1 MITFLM
7 AMLAIVLIYSDL
19 TDETKSSRPASKI
32 NSSSLSQNFEHSPL
46 VRNEQRVRRV
56 PQAIIIGSRKSGTR
70 ALLKFLEVN
79 PAIRAAHSEVH
90 FFDKPQNYK
99 RGYDWY
105 RSQMPESYSHEV
117 TIEKSP
123 AYFVTPD
130 VPQKVKTM
138 NSSIKLVLIFRN
150 PVVRLISDFS
160 QIVANRMELPDDGD
174 YLGGDYGGL
183 VISERLEEQEANVK
197 NGSTSKS
204 FWDKAETDFSDYVL
218 RLDGG
223 IDEQRRA
230 VKIGMYSNYLERWRA
245 LFPMNQF
252 HFVDG
257 ENLISN
263 PYEELH
269 RLELFLGLKPVI
281 RRENFVFNAK
291 KGFFCLVAG
300 IERPQDLATRS
311 NNAGS
316 GAKQARPDFGAPN
329 CLSRSKGRRH
339 VKVKKE
345 LLEELK
351 KFYEPYN
358 EYLYSL
364 VGHNFNW
371 SSINL

>member
-1 MITFLM
+1 
-7 AMLAIVLIYSDL
+7 MLAIVLIYSDL
-19 TDETKSSRPASKI
+19 TDETKRSIPASEI
-32 NSSSLSQNFEHSPL
+32 NCSSLSQNSEYSPL
-46 VRNEQRVRRV
+46 IRNEQRVRRI

-90 FFDKPQNYK
+90 FFDRPQNYK
-99 RGYDWY
+99 LGYDWY

-130 VPQKVKTM
+130 VPEKVKAM

-160 QIVANRMELPDDGD
+160 QIVANRMESPDDED
-174 YLGGDYGGL
+174 DVGGDYGGIA
-183 VISERLEEQEANVK
+183 VSERLEEQEANMK
-197 NGSTSKS
+197 NGSSSDSTSKS
-204 FWDKAETDFSDYVL
+204 LWDKAEADFSDYVL

-263 PYEELH
+263 PYEELNK
-269 RLELFLGLKPVI
+269 LELFLGLKSVI
-281 RRENFVFNAK
+281 RKEDFVFNAK
-291 KGFFCLVAG
+291 KGFFCLVSG
-300 IERPQDLATRS
+300 LDRPQDLVTQYH
-311 NNAGS
+311 NAGL
-316 GAKQARPDFGAPN
+316 GAKQARPDFGTPN